1 MGDTRGDGATGENVG
16 TQGWT
21 KGCEESK
28 ASGQPMRG
36 AKGVAHRRIEMAL
49 GPNNPETIVTVAPRK
64 LGPNCPGTL
73 VSVPRNTLQLNVRL
87 QESPDSDDD

>member
-28 ASGQPMRG
+28 AIDQPMRG

-49 GPNNPETIVTVAPRK
+49 GPNNPETIVIVAPRNLSWN
-64 LGPNCPGTL
+64 LGVSATQIATL
-73 VSVPRNTLQLNVRL
+73 FIYVATECKVTGKSRF
-87 QESPDSDDD
+87 